1 MACTTA
7 QREETLSGFMCEHH
21 KRCRSARHCGSN
33 CGMVLHEGQEDMR
46 DTTVDESTITKD
58 GVMTA

>member
-7 QREETLSGFMCEHH
+7 QREETLSGFVCKHH
-21 KRCRSARHCGSN
+21 KRCRSARHRCSN

-46 DTTVDESTITKD
+46 DTTVDESTITKA